1 MSNQMGGI
9 IVKVQSEKNDCK
21 PNTQIHDECVSEV
34 CERHVSSADAAGADA
49 TDSDTTSVSDIHD
62 VDLQECKKKI
72 ENDAQY
78 KLMKMNNENPSF
90 EKGGRM
96 LVEIMSSGARE
107 FKQKTG
113 REMTYSEMRDM
124 YG

>member
-9 IVKVQSEKNDCK
+9 IVKVQSEKNDSK
-21 PNTQIHDECVSEV
+21 PNTQIHHECVSEI
-34 CERHVSSADAAGADA
+34 CERHVSSAASAPAAA
-49 TDSDTTSVSDIHD
+49 DSDTTSVTDIRD

-78 KLMKMNNENPSF
+78 KLMKMYNENPPL

-96 LVEIMSSGARE
+96 LIEIMSSGARE

>member
-1 MSNQMGGI
+1 MGGI
-9 IVKVQSEKNDCK
+9 IVKVQSEKNDSK
-21 PNTQIHDECVSEV
+21 PNTQIHYECASEV
-34 CERHVSSADAAGADA
+34 CTRHVSAAAA
-49 TDSDTTSVSDIHD
+49 DSDTTSVTNICD
-62 VDLQECKKKI
+62 VDLQECKIKI
-72 ENDAQY
+72 ENDAHD
-78 KLMKMNNENPSF
+78 KLMKMYNENPSF

>member
-1 MSNQMGGI
+1 MSKQMGGI
-9 IVKVQSEKNDCK
+9 IVKAQQEKKDSK
-21 PNTQIHDECVSEV
+21 PNIQTCDEYLSEV
-34 CERHVSSADAAGADA
+34 CTRHVSSVADA
-49 TDSDTTSVSDIHD
+49 SDTNSVTDICD

-72 ENDAQY
+72 ENDAHD
-78 KLMKMNNENPSF
+78 KLMKMYKEDPPF
-90 EKGGRM
+90 EKGAEM

-107 FKQKTG
+107 FKEKTG